1 LATPD
6 TEGMW
11 HVTIENVSLFFYCL
25 LSYQASGL
33 YKYLSFISGYH
44 KCSKDEA
51 SRLAALVYRV
61 RFGESKQELQA
72 IP

>member
-1 LATPD
+1 MCL
-6 TEGMW
+6 E
-11 HVTIENVSLFFYCL
+11 ILINL
-25 LSYQASGL
+25 LS
-33 YKYLSFISGYH
+33 SGYH
-44 KCSKDEA
+44 KCSKEEA